1 MKDLLNKIS
10 LLREN
15 KNGKVITF
23 DFDNTIV
30 FSHVNHDDE
39 GGLAYAQGGLNHY
52 IIDLIKSV
60 KAKGYTVF
68 IVTARQSSLEQ
79 GDSSVQSFVDKLKLP
94 VDGVFFTNGEPK
106 ARKLY
111 ELGSTIHY
119 DDDPK
124 EHEAVV
130 AFRQLHPDF
139 NMSIKYPDENL
150 KDTDEVAKGMIITLD
165 GRYIILKR
173 ADTGEWDAPGGH
185 SRQGETPNYAFFREV
200 REETGL
206 SLVRAE
212 YLETRSVAFN
222 GKDEEIH
229 YFIGH
234 INNDFDDL
242 HKIIQLDQENV
253 EYFVGDIVEII
264 DKCKEGCTRIV
275 KDLIDMVDDD
285 QIVREVKSFQS
296 KMKSGHQKGKK
307 KLIGLGGSKTTGAD
321 GLKRVKDFTRS
332 KSPPAG
338 FGVLEEEDEQK
349 RKIKVK
355 ILSRVEEKRKKKK
368 KKKKKSSKPRRQA
381 YYGGFFPYGGTS
393 TQDSSSGSGDAG
405 GDGGG
410 GGE

>member
-1 MKDLLNKIS
+1 M
-10 LLREN
+10 
-15 KNGKVITF
+15 V
-23 DFDNTIV
+23 
-30 FSHVNHDDE
+30 
-39 GGLAYAQGGLNHY
+39 
-52 IIDLIKSV
+52 
-60 KAKGYTVF
+60 
-68 IVTARQSSLEQ
+68 
-79 GDSSVQSFVDKLKLP
+79 
-94 VDGVFFTNGEPK
+94 
-106 ARKLY
+106 
-111 ELGSTIHY
+111 
-119 DDDPK
+119 
-124 EHEAVV
+124 
-130 AFRQLHPDF
+130 
-139 NMSIKYPDENL
+139 
-150 KDTDEVAKGMIITLD
+150 
-165 GRYIILKR
+165 R
-173 ADTGEWDAPGGH
+173 AD
-185 SRQGETPNYAFFREV
+185 
-200 REETGL
+200 
-206 SLVRAE
+206 
-212 YLETRSVAFN
+212 YLESRSVAFN

-234 INNDFDDL
+234 INNNFDDL

-264 DKCKEGCTRIV
+264 EKCKEGCTRIV
-275 KDLIDMVDDD
+275 KDLIDMVGDD
-285 QIVREVKSFQS
+285 QMIREIKSFQS

-381 YYGGFFPYGGTS
+381 YYGGFFPYGGSS